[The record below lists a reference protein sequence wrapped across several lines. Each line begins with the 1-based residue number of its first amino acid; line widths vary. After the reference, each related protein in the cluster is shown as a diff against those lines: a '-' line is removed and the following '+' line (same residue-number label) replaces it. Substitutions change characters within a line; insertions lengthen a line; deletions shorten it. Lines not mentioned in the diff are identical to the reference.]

1 MSKKINVN
9 PDHYKTKG
17 RERQGEDVVVA
28 REKQALARAL
38 ATGGGGRGRGKAAQ
52 PDVKGPAA
60 SDRRKKK

>member
-1 MSKKINVN
+1 MSKRINVN

-28 REKQALARAL
+28 REKQALSQAL
-38 ATGGGGRGRGKAAQ
+38 ATGDRRRRKAPPDIKGR
-52 PDVKGPAA
+52 AA